1 VKAYVQARG
10 LKDRLELEQSISGAL
25 PMGTDSFL
33 IVAGAVFGLLAVL
46 QIARLAFR
54 WPVRVGS
61 LDIPLAASWIAV
73 LVAGGLCIW
82 AFRLASF

>member
-1 VKAYVQARG
+1 
-10 LKDRLELEQSISGAL
+10 
-25 PMGTDSFL
+25 MGTDSFL
-33 IVAGAVFGLLAVL
+33 IVAGGVFGLVAVL

-61 LDIPLAASWIAV
+61 REIPLAASWIAV

-82 AFRLASF
+82 AFRLSSF